1 MAKNPYINIYGG
13 DVTAGE
19 KDGTP
24 ISCDGS
30 FSFPIS
36 AIFDIAKPDYTYEDA
51 GVMFKVFKLAIRT
64 EDGFNTGTL
73 SDDKQMWI
81 RVTDTGYNAY
91 HDEANLRLSWYPRV
105 YGVDDANWNWYIAKY
120 YAEITD
126 VNTLFYLRVRYKN
139 GDNLSSYRNSKF
151 HVIAKIFP
159 V

>member
-36 AIFDIAKPDYTYEDA
+36 AFFDIEKPDYNFEDL
-51 GVMFKVFKLAIRT
+51 GVKFKVFKFAIRT
-64 EDGFNTGTL
+64 EDGYNTGSSFTASRTL
-73 SDDKQMWI
+73 I
-81 RVTDTGYNAY
+81 RVTDYDDITN
-91 HDEANLRLSWYPRV
+91 EKLRLSWYQFVNRSDV
-105 YGVDDANWNWYIAKY
+105 SSSTNWDWYISKFY
-120 YAEITD
+120 GEIKET
-126 VNTLFYLRVRYKN
+126 NTLFYLRVGYN
-139 GDNLSSYRNSKF
+139 DGDDLSSFKNSKF
-151 HVIAKIFP
+151 NVKAKIFP